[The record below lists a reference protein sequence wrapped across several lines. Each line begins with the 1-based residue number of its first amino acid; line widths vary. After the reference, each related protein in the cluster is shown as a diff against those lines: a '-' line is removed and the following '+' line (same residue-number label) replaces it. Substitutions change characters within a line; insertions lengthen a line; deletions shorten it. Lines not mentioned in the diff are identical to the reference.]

1 MLSRFDVPN
10 FVQMRIEFRSQV
22 DNWVASRDLWISSL
36 NILKAKT
43 ERVALL
49 LSVKGGGSIETFAV
63 VVEYTE
69 AGDVF
74 QRMDVY
80 KLLRNNVGV
89 PILPDYRH
97 PHIEVF
103 LESNILYCGFTTN
116 SHFVRVSNKS
126 NNIAPY
132 TGMIKKISEIFNSP
146 VFSTT

>member
-22 DNWVASRDLWISSL
+22 GNWVASRDLWLSSL

-43 ERVALL
+43 ERVASL

-80 KLLRNNVGV
+80 TLLPKQRGSAN
-89 PILPDYRH
+89 
-97 PHIEVF
+97 
-103 LESNILYCGFTTN
+103 TT
-116 SHFVRVSNKS
+116 
-126 NNIAPY
+126 
-132 TGMIKKISEIFNSP
+132 
-146 VFSTT
+146 